1 MIDTSTITMATS
13 THVDTFTDMYS
24 NNLSILIIFS
34 DIKKLQYDT
43 EPHLNGSSFLSKF
56 NLYANDDNAFQHIS
70 NNDAGPFEDNI
81 TDTYIFF
88 EI

>member
-1 MIDTSTITMATS
+1 MD
-13 THVDTFTDMYS
+13 S
-24 NNLSILIIFS
+24 NNLSIQIIFS
-34 DIKKLQYDT
+34 DIQKIQYDT

-70 NNDAGPFEDNI
+70 NNDAGTFEDNI
-81 TDTYIFF
+81 TDTYIVY